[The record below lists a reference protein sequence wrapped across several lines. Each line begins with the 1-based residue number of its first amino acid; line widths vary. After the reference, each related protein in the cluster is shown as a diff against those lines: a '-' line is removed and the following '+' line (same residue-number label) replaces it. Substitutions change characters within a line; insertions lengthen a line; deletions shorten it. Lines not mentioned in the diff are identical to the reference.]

1 MQVAQLT
8 PGDLFELVGVI
19 TGIIALFGAY
29 IIYENRRYRDQFR
42 SQMKQI
48 QEHNIRLAG
57 MVDSTMQAVV
67 NIRNALQIQDGVLQ
81 RLMTQAGM
89 PKNQLT
95 LFTSSAKEQNFLIDK
110 CIQTLHIYVDE
121 PEERAAA
128 YQQLSEK
135 LGDAETLLRLQQ
147 MVDQEKEKTLD
158 LHLAIKILTRRL
170 NETAKRRS

>member
-19 TGIIALFGAY
+19 IAIISLFGGFV
-29 IIYENRRYRDQFR
+29 IFKNRRYYEQFR

-48 QEHNIRLAG
+48 QDHNIRLAG

-67 NIRNALQIQDGVLQ
+67 NIRNALQIQDGILQ
-81 RLMTQAGM
+81 RLMTQAGL

-135 LGDAETLLRLQQ
+135 FGDAETLLRLQE
-147 MVDQEKEKTLD
+147 MVDQEKEKALD
-158 LHLAIKILTRRL
+158 LRLAIKILTRRL
-170 NETAKRRS
+170 NETGKHCS